1 MDGVIVV
8 DKPEGWTS
16 HDVVGKMRRIA
27 GTKRIG
33 HLGTLDPMATGVLP
47 LVIGAA
53 TRLAQFYTASEK
65 VYEAVIR
72 FGFSTDSYDRTG
84 EPTSEPVPVNFDRE
98 RLEAELSRFTGRMQQ
113 VPPAVSAKKVG
124 GVPSYKLAR
133 KHQAVELAA
142 VEVEIYEARLDNFA
156 GDLATVLVRCSTGTY
171 VRSIAHDLGA
181 SLGCGAHLHALRR
194 TRSGDF
200 DIGSARTIA
209 ALEILRAEDAL
220 PQVLIPAAEL
230 LPAFPVVHVDPLL
243 AGQIRQGRDF
253 HSSPF
258 HVPKNAPHVKAI
270 DEYGSLVAIGELRA
284 PNLYHP
290 SVVLAA

>member
-1 MDGVIVV
+1 VDGVIVV

-33 HLGTLDPMATGVLP
+33 HLGTLDPIATGVLP
-47 LVIGAA
+47 LVIGMA

-65 VYEAVIR
+65 IYEAVVR
-72 FGFSTDSYDRTG
+72 FGFATDTYDRAG
-84 EPTSEPVPVNFDRE
+84 VPAGDPVPVSLGRE
-98 RLEAELSRFTGRMQQ
+98 ELEAELSRLVGTIQQ

-133 KHQAVELAA
+133 QNKAVELAA
-142 VEVEIYEARLDNFA
+142 VEVEIYEARLTA
-156 GDLATVLVRCSTGTY
+156 LEGDMASILVRCSAGTY
-171 VRSIAHDLGA
+171 VRSIAHDLGKVF
-181 SLGCGAHLHALRR
+181 GCGAHLHQLRR

-200 DIGSARTIA
+200 DIGQARSIA
-209 ALEILRAEDAL
+209 SLEILRAEDAL

-230 LPAFPVVHVDPLL
+230 LPHFPLVRVDPLT

-258 HVPKNAPHVKAI
+258 QVARKSGSPHGVRL
-270 DEYGSLVAIGELRA
+270 GT
-284 PNLYHP
+284 
-290 SVVLAA
+290 